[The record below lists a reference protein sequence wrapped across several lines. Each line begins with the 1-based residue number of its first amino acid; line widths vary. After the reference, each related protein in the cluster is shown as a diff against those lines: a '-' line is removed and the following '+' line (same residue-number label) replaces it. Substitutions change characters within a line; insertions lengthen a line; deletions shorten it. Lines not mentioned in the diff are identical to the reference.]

1 MMKKRKYILIVVL
14 ILGIILLGSYS
25 VYIDK
30 EDKLTATG
38 TIETTKYDVTPR
50 MAGYIRNL
58 TVNEGD
64 MVSLNDLICELE
76 REDLKQ
82 QNDSDWQ
89 AVAEATAKLYD
100 LQEGAREQEIAMA
113 KNSMDRAKVIVN
125 KANEDLKRHQELY
138 AVGGIS
144 KQTLDDLKQAY
155 DVACEDLRIASENY
169 DLVLAGSRKQQIVA
183 QSQQVEKLTAQAK
196 ASESILADTKIYS
209 PATGVIISK
218 NFENNEYINQGQPI
232 LTLADLT
239 DCWVIVYVS
248 TEDLGKVWLNQAV
261 KLQID
266 AYPDEYFTGTVI
278 KINDE
283 AEFTPRET
291 LTKDERSN
299 KVFAVKIQIPNEEQ
313 KIKAGMITDVIFD
326 D

>member
-1 MMKKRKYILIVVL
+1 MMKKRKLILTMVL

-25 VYIDK
+25 VYVDK
-30 EDKLTATG
+30 EDKLIATG
-38 TIETTKYDVTPR
+38 TVEVTKYDVTPR

-58 TVNEGD
+58 TVKEGD
-64 MVSLNDLICELE
+64 KVSLNDFICELE

-100 LQEGAREQEIAMA
+100 LQEGARQQEIAMA
-113 KNSMDRAKVIVN
+113 KNSMDKAQVVVN
-125 KANEDLKRHQELY
+125 KAKEDLKRNQELY

-144 KQTLDDLKQAY
+144 KQTLDDLQQAY
-155 DVACEDLRIASENY
+155 DVACEDLRVASENY
-169 DLVLAGSRKQQIVA
+169 DLVVAGSRKQQIIA
-183 QSQQVEKLTAQAK
+183 QSKQVEKLTAQAK

-209 PATGVIISK
+209 PVTGVVISK
-218 NFENNEYINQGQPI
+218 NFENNEYIKQGQAI
-232 LTLADLT
+232 LTLVDLT

-248 TEDLGKVWLNQAV
+248 IEDLGKVWLSQTV

-266 AYPDEYFTGTVI
+266 AYPEEIFTGTVI

-291 LTKDERSN
+291 LTKDERNN
-299 KVFAVKIQIPNEEQ
+299 KVFAVKIQIPNENQ